1 MRLGEAQRFD
11 ADYEDSV
18 ILFCL
23 DFIVH
28 ALEELKSQC
37 CFFVVLDNVST
48 MNLSSWKLF
57 DLVSSQCNFLVLVMN
72 IQTRTSFF
80 AGVDQETH
88 ASDFDFKVLPD
99 EECLSY
105 YRKNLKPREHDI
117 FNIADMGPLQK

>member
-1 MRLGEAQRFD
+1 MKSKPLLAQSKSQAAVNTNKAAVKNSALALLLEDGERFD
-11 ADYEDSV
+11 ADYEDSI

-57 DLVSSQCNFLVLVMN
+57 DLVSSQSNFLVLVMN

-80 AGVDQETH
+80 ENMNKETDV
-88 ASDFDFKVLPD
+88 SDF
-99 EECLSY
+99 
-105 YRKNLKPREHDI
+105 
-117 FNIADMGPLQK
+117 